1 MSRRQPQPQSMQ
13 SGVGFYLMPPDDR
26 RGSKK
31 RSQKRG
37 GPGPPGPPRGLP
49 GLDKGSMGRRYASHN
64 QLDSIAEASDE
75 SGQPSPD
82 RGGGDPWSSSPG
94 KIWWGPSLAYTLCSR
109 NFRNVK
115 LRPTVWKFKNS
126 IATKFYVKSIL
137 AKVES
142 QKLPF
147 NNFRVTEL

>member
-1 MSRRQPQPQSMQ
+1 
-13 SGVGFYLMPPDDR
+13 MPPDDR

-75 SGQPSPD
+75 SGQPSPE

-94 KIWWGPSLAYTLCSR
+94 KFCWGVPH
-109 NFRNVK
+109 
-115 LRPTVWKFKNS
+115 TVWKFHNFSITQFLRAINLWDSRGAKSAILTHLEGLNS
-126 IATKFYVKSIL
+126 DF
-137 AKVES
+137 
-142 QKLPF
+142 
-147 NNFRVTEL
+147 

>member
-1 MSRRQPQPQSMQ
+1 
-13 SGVGFYLMPPDDR
+13 MPPDDR

-75 SGQPSPD
+75 SGQPSPE

-94 KIWWGPSLAYTLCSR
+94 KIWWGPSLAYRPGQS
-109 NFRNVK
+109 NWQYNVEFVGFFC
-115 LRPTVWKFKNS
+115 LSDFT
-126 IATKFYVKSIL
+126 
-137 AKVES
+137 
-142 QKLPF
+142 
-147 NNFRVTEL
+147 

>member
-75 SGQPSPD
+75 SGQPSPE

-94 KIWWGPSLAYTLCSR
+94 KFWWGPSLAYTLCSR

-115 LRPTVWKFKNS
+115 LKPTVWKFKN
-126 IATKFYVKSIL
+126 
-137 AKVES
+137 
-142 QKLPF
+142 
-147 NNFRVTEL
+147 